1 MEKRSFSRR
10 RFLKQILS
18 ATLTAGLQP
27 LPCSFGATPAKP
39 SFEHLPWRVLGK
51 TQEMVSILGLSGTH
65 LAHMGNENKAVALVR
80 EAMKISGKTVVDL
93 VWEADRAAQRVAKA
107 LAGGD
112 RKKLFLVTGTDQL
125 SKQACL
131 LQLKET
137 LQRLGT
143 DKIDL
148 WMVKESIFEAGPDKV
163 FSLDGAIGAVL
174 TAQEKGMVKHAG
186 FAGYRNTEFM
196 MAAMEGFFDFR
207 AAEIPMNGI
216 GARYTEIQKKV
227 MPHMLARSIGMIV
240 SNPLMGGVAGP
251 YPLTPAQILSL
262 MWSQL
267 VSAVAAGV
275 DSIEVF
281 RAYIDIARHYKTT
294 PRPLRRQML
303 EKLSQMLPQP
313 EPAPSPLMNQKYDI

>member
-1 MEKRSFSRR
+1 MEERSFSRR
-10 RFLKQILS
+10 RFLKQILF
-18 ATLTAGLQP
+18 ATLATGLQP
-27 LPCSFGATPAKP
+27 LSTSFGAMPAKP
-39 SFEHLPWRVLGK
+39 DFDSMPWRMLGK

-65 LAHMGNENKAVALVR
+65 LAHMGDESKAVALVR
-80 EAMKISGKTVVDL
+80 EAMHISGKTVVDL

-107 LAGGD
+107 LSGGD

-125 SKQACL
+125 SKDACL

-148 WMVKESIFEAGPDKV
+148 WMVKESIFEAGPEKV
-163 FSLDGAIGAVL
+163 FSLDGAIGAIL
-174 TAQEKGMVKHAG
+174 TAQEKGMIKHAG

-216 GARYTEIQKKV
+216 GARYTEFQKKV
-227 MPHMLARSIGMIV
+227 LPRMLARSIGTIV

-267 VSAVAAGV
+267 VSTVAAGI
-275 DSIEVF
+275 DSMEVF
-281 RAYIDIARHYKTT
+281 RAYIDIGRQYKTI
-294 PRPLRRQML
+294 PRPLRPLMM
-303 EKLSQMLPQP
+303 EKLAQMQPQP
-313 EPAPSPLMNQKYDI
+313 EPAPSPLVNQKFDI